1 MCACDSASE
10 TRIMQR
16 RTIATVLISAALAG
30 CGGTSGDDTAAG
42 VADGAADPTSSPEPE
57 DVPSERG
64 GRGHWTAA
72 ELCALIDLDEL
83 APVFSELR
91 LKEQPGIDELD
102 WSACGWRDADG
113 PPLAP
118 TVVGVSSREFGG
130 GPLSD
135 SFAPVELAGADQ
147 AVLAVGMADAF
158 GFPTVLLTVAGGE
171 ILEVGIEQTGPDAE
185 AFVTDVSSRWLERQS
200 G

>member
-1 MCACDSASE
+1 MKTPAAFRAV
-10 TRIMQR
+10 TRG
-16 RTIATVLISAALAG
+16 LLALPVI
-30 CGGTSGDDTAAG
+30 GDRQG
-42 VADGAADPTSSPEPE
+42 
-57 DVPSERG
+57 
-64 GRGHWTAA
+64 
-72 ELCALIDLDEL
+72 
-83 APVFSELR
+83 
-91 LKEQPGIDELD
+91 Q
-102 WSACGWRDADG
+102 WREG
-113 PPLAP
+113 E
-118 TVVGVSSREFGG
+118 TVVGWVFLFGFLPFSRHHLHIARIDDSTRTLSSREFGG